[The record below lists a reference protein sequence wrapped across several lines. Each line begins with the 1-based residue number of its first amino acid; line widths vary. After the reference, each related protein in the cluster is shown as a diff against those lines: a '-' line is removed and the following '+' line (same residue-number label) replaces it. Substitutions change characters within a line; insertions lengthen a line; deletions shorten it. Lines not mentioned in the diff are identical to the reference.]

1 MVSRKLLPF
10 RLSFPRSRTC
20 AWPLDNDNLIPLVR
34 HRIAE
39 ADVAA
44 FEHRVR
50 SLDVSAETV
59 QCAGG
64 AVGIVV
70 VRRDEIGELLAVHAI
85 GELRVFAGIAN
96 FHQVDHTLQRGEVW
110 GAWGGGDPAM
120 VRFPNGSASISSVS

>member
-10 RLSFPRSRTC
+10 RFSFPRSRTC
-20 AWPLDNDNLIPLVR
+20 AWPFVDDNLIPLVR

-39 ADVAA
+39 AHVAV
-44 FEHRVR
+44 FEHRMR
-50 SLDVSAETV
+50 PLDVSAEAV
-59 QCAGG
+59 QRTCG

-85 GELRVFAGIAN
+85 GELRVFAGIADL
-96 FHQVDHTLQRGEVW
+96 HQVNHPPQRGEW
-110 GAWGGGDPAM
+110 PRRLGGGEPAM